1 MQQEAIIRALGVQPT
16 IVPEEEY
23 RRRKGFLK
31 SYAKHARANGFVL
44 GISGGQDSTLLG
56 KMAQEAVEELR
67 EEENEHYQFIA
78 LRLPHGAQQ
87 DEDDANKALA
97 FIQPDRAETINI
109 QPAVD
114 ASANSFAQAFDEE
127 LSDFHK
133 GNTKA
138 RERMKVQYD
147 VAAAFG
153 LLVIGTDHAAE
164 AITGYFTKH
173 GDGACD
179 IVPLSGLNKRQGK
192 ALLRMLDAPASTYM
206 KTPTA
211 DLLDDQPGLSDEEA
225 LGLTYN
231 EIDDFLEGK
240 TVNKKIENELI
251 HYYRVTEHKRRT
263 PVSPQDEWWE
273 II

>member
-1 MQQEAIIRALGVQPT
+1 MQQEAIIRALNVQQT
-16 IVPEEEY
+16 ISPDEEY
-23 RRRKGFLK
+23 EKRKGFLK
-31 SYAKHARANGFVL
+31 SYAKHTGANGFVL

-67 EEENEHYQFIA
+67 KEENGRYQFIA
-78 LRLPHGAQQ
+78 LRLPFGKQH
-87 DEDDANKALA
+87 DEDDANEALA
-97 FIQPDRAETINI
+97 FIQPDRTETIDI

-114 ASANSFAQAFDEE
+114 ASAKSFALAFDRE

-164 AITGYFTKH
+164 AITGFFTKH

-179 IVPLSGLNKRQGK
+179 IVPLYGLNKRQGK
-192 ALLRMLDAPASTYM
+192 ALLRMLDAPSSTYM

-211 DLLDDQPGLSDEEA
+211 DLEDDRPGLSDEEA
-225 LGLTYN
+225 LGLTYD

-240 TVNKKIENELI
+240 TTSDKVENKLI
-251 HYYRVTEHKRRT
+251 HYYQVTEHKRRT
-263 PVSPQDEWWE
+263 PVSPQDEWWNHK
-273 II
+273 

>member
-1 MQQEAIIRALGVQPT
+1 MQQETIIRALSVQPT
-16 IVPEEEY
+16 IDPDKEY
-23 RRRKGFLK
+23 EKRKGFLK
-31 SYAKHARANGFVL
+31 SYAKHVRANGFVL

-67 EEENEHYQFIA
+67 EEENGHYQFIA
-78 LRLPHGAQQ
+78 LRLPHGEQQ
-87 DEDDANKALA
+87 DEDDASKALA
-97 FIQPDRAETINI
+97 FIQPDRTETINI

-114 ASANSFAQAFDEE
+114 ASTNSFAQAFDKE

-147 VAAAFG
+147 VAATFG

-179 IVPLSGLNKRQGK
+179 IVPLYGLNKRQGK
-192 ALLRMLDAPASTYM
+192 ALLRMLDAPSSTYM

-211 DLLDDQPGLSDEEA
+211 DLQDDRPGLSDEEA
-225 LGLTYN
+225 LGLTYD

-240 TVNKKIENELI
+240 TVSVTVENKLMN
-251 HYYRVTEHKRRT
+251 YYRVTEHKRRM

-273 II
+273 NI

>member
-1 MQQEAIIRALGVQPT
+1 MQQEEIIDALEVQAT
-16 IVPEEEY
+16 IDPGQEY
-23 RRRKGFLK
+23 RNRKAFIK
-31 SYAKHARANGFVL
+31 TYVQHARAYGFVL
-44 GISGGQDSTLLG
+44 GLSGGQDSTLLG

-67 EEENEHYQFIA
+67 EEGNASFQFIA
-78 LRLPHGAQQ
+78 LRLPYGEQH
-87 DEDDANKALA
+87 DEDDAQKAIA
-97 FIQPDRAETINI
+97 FIQPDRVETVDI

-114 ASANSFAQAFDEE
+114 VAEQSFARAFERE
-127 LSDFHK
+127 LADFHK

-147 VAAAFG
+147 VAATYG

-179 IVPLSGLNKRQGK
+179 IVPLYGLNKRQGEEI
-192 ALLRMLDAPASTYM
+192 LRQLQAPSSIYT

-211 DLLDDQPGLSDEEA
+211 DLEDDRPGLSDEEA
-225 LGLTYN
+225 LGLTYD

-240 TVNKKIENELI
+240 NVSSDVETKLI
-251 HYYRVTEHKRRT
+251 NYYRATEHKRRT
-263 PVSPQDEWWE
+263 PVSPNDNWWKTV
-273 II
+273 

>member
-1 MQQEAIIRALGVQPT
+1 MQQEIIRALNVQPT
-16 IVPEEEY
+16 INPDEEY
-23 RRRKGFLK
+23 QKRKEFLK
-31 SYAKHARANGFVL
+31 SYVNYARAKGFVL

-56 KMAQEAVEELR
+56 KMAQDAVKELR
-67 EEENEHYQFIA
+67 EEEKGHYQFIA
-78 LRLPHGAQQ
+78 LRLPHGEQH

-97 FIQPDRAETINI
+97 FIQPDRTETINI

-114 ASANSFAQAFDEE
+114 ASAKSFAQTFDKE
-127 LSDFHK
+127 LNDFHK

-147 VAAAFG
+147 VAASFG

-179 IVPLSGLNKRQGK
+179 IVPLYGLNKRQGK
-192 ALLRMLDAPASTYM
+192 ELLQMLGAPASTYK

-211 DLLDDQPGLSDEEA
+211 DLEDGRPGLSDEEA
-225 LGLTYN
+225 LGMTYD

-240 TVNKKIENELI
+240 KVSDNVENKLI

-263 PVSPQDEWWE
+263 PVSPQDEWWKK
-273 II
+273 I